1 MRSVYN
7 YVTDRIEEIKF
18 GTGIIEKIPDFE
30 AMRYVEEEPVRSDS
44 AEDTEP
50 MQEEIAEEELYD
62 DDNYIDIHCPN
73 CGDPLSFLKTQTTAV
88 CPWCNK
94 KIQIR

>member
-1 MRSVYN
+1 MQSVYN

-18 GTGIIEKIPDFE
+18 GARIIEKIPDFE
-30 AMRYVEEEPVRSDS
+30 AMRYVEEESVRSDS
-44 AEDTEP
+44 AEDAEP
-50 MQEEIAEEELYD
+50 MQDEISEEELYD
-62 DDNYIDIHCPN
+62 DDHYIDIHCPN